1 MRATDEPRTSSRYG
15 RRAFLKRVGLG
26 AGAVAV
32 GGGVSGSLAAPVQ
45 ASPARSRFVSTDPQ
59 HFGRIFA
66 RLEAFAP
73 ANDDVTRSL
82 VELGAQGG
90 LLDAQDQLSAG
101 PVALITDP
109 SLSVAQ
115 PGQPAAHR
123 RNDVL
128 RAVRRPRHHVRHV
141 IDAGYPDESA
151 HLSERTD
158 ALARSRLGLRCRPGR
173 QSGALRHRQ
182 RPGQAVHRLRRGL
195 RGPAAVGGRYGD
207 HRRPAERRAHD
218 HRGAA
223 LRLHPVP
230 QQGGRL
236 RARPRSE
243 ILAGGF
249 RACAAVDDVA
259 LPVAARARVSS
270 ALRRAADGRGRTA
283 ARPPCVHRRRR
294 PGVHSGRVQR
304 SLLPVRTQHGPALV
318 PRKPRRATTAIRSSA
333 SSSTRARTTS
343 RRIQPTCAAAFPL
356 RGVSSAGRPSSISA
370 TAR

>member
-45 ASPARSRFVSTDPQ
+45 ASPARSRFVSTDSQ

-82 VELGAQGG
+82 IEFGAQGG

-101 PVALITDP
+101 PVALHHRP
-109 SLSVAQ
+109 EPERPQ
-115 PGQPAAHR
+115 PGQPAAHCR
-123 RNDVL
+123 YDVL

-141 IDAGYPDESA
+141 IDAGHP
-151 HLSERTD
+151 RRI
-158 ALARSRLGLRCRPGR
+158 RSRLRTD
-173 QSGALRHRQ
+173 GAASLDLDSVYGAG
-182 RPGQAVHRLRRGL
+182 PAASPALYDTANDPAKLSYRLRRGL
-195 RGPAAVGGRYGD
+195 RGPAAAGGRYGD

-236 RARPRSE
+236 RARPRGE
-243 ILAGGF
+243 ILAEAF
-249 RACAAVDDVA
+249 AACAAVDDVA

-283 ARPPCVHRRRR
+283 PRPPRVHHRHR
-294 PGVHSGRVQR
+294 PGVHSGRV
-304 SLLPVRTQHGPALV
+304 
-318 PRKPRRATTAIRSSA
+318 RAE
-333 SSSTRARTTS
+333 
-343 RRIQPTCAAAFPL
+343 P
-356 RGVSSAGRPSSISA
+356 A
-370 TAR
+370 TASDTAWSGPRTAQI